1 MNIGENMKVKNV
13 SIPIDIIIELL
24 KKLNEEA
31 KQEIFEK
38 VFLEEDTTPL
48 TIEEKREI
56 EKAEKELKDGETISW
71 PFGR

>member
-1 MNIGENMKVKNV
+1 MKVKNV

-38 VFLEEDTTPL
+38 VFLLEEDTTPL

>member
-1 MNIGENMKVKNV
+1 MRVKNISV
-13 SIPIDIIIELL
+13 SIDIIIELL

-48 TIEEKREI
+48 TIEERQEI
-56 EKAEKELKDGETISW
+56 KSAEEELNNRGTISW
-71 PFGR
+71 PFGE

>member
-1 MNIGENMKVKNV
+1 MEVKNV

-24 KKLNEEA
+24 KKLDEEA

-48 TIEEKREI
+48 TMEEKYEI
-56 EKAEKELKDGETISW
+56 EKAKKELKNRETIPW
-71 PFGR
+71 PFGK

>member
-1 MNIGENMKVKNV
+1 
-13 SIPIDIIIELL
+13 LL

-38 VFLEEDTTPL
+38 VFLEEDTTSL

-56 EKAEKELKDGETISW
+56 EKTEKELKHGETISW

>member
-1 MNIGENMKVKNV
+1 M
-13 SIPIDIIIELL
+13 L

-48 TIEEKREI
+48 TMEEKYEI
-56 EKAEKELKDGETISW
+56 EKAEKKLKNGKTIPW
-71 PFGR
+71 PFGK